1 MTHPAPLLRFDDLLP
16 LSFKMSLLP
25 KAADEFRSPEYWDQF
40 FDKVGNEAFE
50 WFVSHRI
57 FSFLKRFF
65 FHCRYSDFI
74 DLASVLCKYI
84 KPRDEVLVIGCGNS
98 TLSSDLYDTGI
109 TNIQNIDLSEKVIK
123 QMKKQNEKRR
133 EKMQWLP
140 MDARQVCHENQS
152 FLLLL

>member
-1 MTHPAPLLRFDDLLP
+1 MNFVVRNIGINFSIKSEMK
-16 LSFKMSLLP
+16 LSNGL
-25 KAADEFRSPEYWDQF
+25 
-40 FDKVGNEAFE
+40 
-50 WFVSHRI
+50 
-57 FSFLKRFF
+57 FSIESIPYPNDFF

-123 QMKKQNEKRR
+123 QMKRQNEKRR

-140 MDARQVCHENQS
+140 MDARQVCHANQS
-152 FLLLL
+152 LLFFSKTSSFNIIDDIR